1 MGMRIG
7 VDIGGSFAD
16 FAVLDDRTGEL
27 KTLKVFSRPDS
38 PGAEVLRGMEGLA
51 ERYGIDPRDVAYFT
65 HGTTVGVNAV
75 VQRRGLR
82 LGLITTRHFEDVLD
96 IARLKG
102 PDMYDLMSKR
112 PAPLVPRERVFGV
125 AGRIAAD
132 GSVQTPVDEAS
143 VLAALDGLRR
153 AGCEGVVVALLHSY
167 RNPAHEHEVKAILER
182 EMPGLFVSCSSDVWP
197 IIREYERTSTAVI
210 GGYVQP
216 KVAHYLS
223 SLQRA
228 LAETGIAADMKVTKS
243 NGGVMSAEAGKT
255 NCVQMILSGTA
266 SGVIGAAYVAQLC
279 GLKHCMSLDIGGTTA
294 DVALI
299 VDGEP
304 QYATGEYIGDF
315 QIHIP
320 SVSVSSIGDGG
331 GSIAWVDGFGV
342 LKVGPESAGSNPGP
356 VCYGRGGTRAT
367 ITDAF
372 AVMGVIGN
380 ASLGYNSV
388 KVDHDA
394 ACRAIDALAQRLG
407 SDRYKTAEAIVDV
420 SVSGMYAGVSRIV
433 SRFGIDPRIFS
444 LLPFGGA
451 GPMLA
456 CYFAR
461 ALGMEQIVVPVTPGV
476 LSALGGLIADT
487 KNDFVKTTYYDLD
500 AASLAQLRDD
510 ARALDAAAREW
521 LAGETGSA
529 DAARDAADAGR
540 AARVT
545 VTVSA
550 DMRYK
555 GQSFEI
561 DTPLEMT
568 WLEAQDLGALSEAF
582 HREHARLYGHND
594 ARAKIQVVALRL
606 VIASQTPKPVL
617 RPIEASAAPPEPDAR
632 VKVWMDGAFRDA
644 ALFHRAKLLAGQRLE
659 GPAVI
664 AQDDCTTCVLPGFS
678 GVVDACGNLILMQT
692 LAN

>member
-1 MGMRIG
+1 MGLRIG

-16 FAVLDDRTGEL
+16 FAVLNDETGEL

-38 PGAEVLRGMEGLA
+38 PGAEVLRGMQGLA
-51 ERYGIDPRDVAYFT
+51 ERYGVDPHEVIYFT

-75 VQRRGLR
+75 VQRKGLK

-102 PDMYDLMSKR
+102 PDMYNLMSKR
-112 PAPLVPRERVFGV
+112 PAPLVPRERVFGID
-125 AGRIAAD
+125 GRLAAD
-132 GSVQTPVDEAS
+132 GTVETPVDEAS
-143 VLAALDGLRR
+143 VLDALGQLRR
-153 AGCEGVVVALLHSY
+153 AGCEGVVVSLLHSY
-167 RNPAHEHEVKAILER
+167 RNPAHEHEVKAIIEQ
-182 EMPGLFVSCSSDVWP
+182 EMPGLFVSCSCDVWP

-216 KVAHYLS
+216 KVSHYLS

-228 LAETGIAADMKVTKS
+228 LRETGIAADMKVTKS
-243 NGGVMSAEAGKT
+243 NGGVMSAESGKT

-279 GLKHCMSLDIGGTTA
+279 GLLQCMSLDIGGTTA

-331 GSIAWVDGFGV
+331 GSIAWVDDFGV

-356 VCYGRGGTRAT
+356 VCYARGGTRAT

-380 ASLGYNSV
+380 GSLGYNSV

-394 ACRAIDALAQRLG
+394 AWRAIDALAQRLG
-407 SDRYKTAEAIVDV
+407 SDVYRTAEAIVNV

-433 SRFGIDPRIFS
+433 SRFGIDPRAFS

-461 ALGMEQIVVPVTPGV
+461 ALGMQQIVVPTTPGV

-500 AASLAQLRDD
+500 D
-510 ARALDAAAREW
+510 AALDALREDTRALETAARTW
-521 LAGETGSA
+521 MAGQTDSA
-529 DAARDAADAGR
+529 DADR
-540 AARVT
+540 AARI
-545 VTVSA
+545 TVSA

-561 DTPLEMT
+561 DTPLELA
-568 WLEAQDLGALSEAF
+568 WLAQRNIDALRDAF
-582 HREHARLYGHND
+582 HREHKRLYGHSD
-594 ARAKIQVVALRL
+594 LKAKIQVVALRL
-606 VIASQTPKPVL
+606 VIASVTPKPAL
-617 RPIEASAAPPEPDAR
+617 RPIEASAEAALPDASL
-632 VKVWMDGAFRDA
+632 KVWMDGALRDA
-644 ALFHRAKLLAGQRLE
+644 ALFHRAKLLAGQQIA

-664 AQDDCTTCVLPGFS
+664 AQDDCTTCVLPGFT
-678 GVVDACGNLILMQT
+678 GRVDAYGNLILT
-692 LAN
+692 HVGAN

>member
-1 MGMRIG
+1 MGIRIG

-16 FAVLDDRTGEL
+16 FAVLDDATGEL

-38 PGAEVLRGMEGLA
+38 PGSEVLCGMASLG
-51 ERYGIDPRDVAYFT
+51 ERYGIAPRDVAYFT

-75 VQRRGLR
+75 VQRKGLR
-82 LGLITTRHFEDVLD
+82 LGLVTTRHFEDVLD
-96 IARLKG
+96 LARLKG
-102 PDMYDLMSKR
+102 PDMYNLLSKR

-125 AGRIAAD
+125 IERLAAD
-132 GSVQTPVDEAS
+132 GSIETPVEESS
-143 VLAALDGLRR
+143 VLDAIARLRR
-153 AGCEGVVVALLHSY
+153 AKCDGVVIALLHSY
-167 RNPAHEHEVKAILER
+167 RNPAHEHAVKGIVER
-182 EMPGLFVSCSSDVWP
+182 EMPGFFVSCSSDVWP
-197 IIREYERTSTAVI
+197 IIREYERTLTAVI

-216 KVAHYLS
+216 KVSHYLG

-228 LAETGIAADMKVTKS
+228 LAETGVSCDMKVTKS

-266 SGVIGAAYVAQLC
+266 SGVIGAAYVAKQS
-279 GLKHCMSLDIGGTTA
+279 GLPRCMSLDIGGTTA

-331 GSIAWVDGFGV
+331 GSIAWVDDFGV
-342 LKVGPESAGSNPGP
+342 LKVGPDSAGSNPGP

-372 AVMGVIGN
+372 VVLGVIGN
-380 ASLGYNSV
+380 ASLGYDSV
-388 KVDHDA
+388 KVDRA
-394 ACRAIDALAQRLG
+394 AAHRAIDALAARLG
-407 SDRYKTAEAIVDV
+407 SDAYRTAEAIVDV
-420 SVSGMYAGVSRIV
+420 AVSGMYAGVSRIV
-433 SRFGIDPRIFS
+433 SRFGIDPRAFA

-456 CYFAR
+456 CHFAR
-461 ALGMEQIVVPVTPGV
+461 AIGIDEIVVPAAPGV

-487 KNDFVKTTYYDLD
+487 RNDFVKTTYYDLD
-500 AASLAQLRDD
+500 AASLAQLGAD
-510 ARALDAAAREW
+510 ARALE
-521 LAGETGSA
+521 
-529 DAARDAADAGR
+529 R
-540 AARVT
+540 AARRWIVGQIGDDRDARI
-545 VTVSA
+545 VVSA

-561 DTPLEMT
+561 DTPLELG
-568 WLEAQDLGALSEAF
+568 WLHGDDPAPLRDAF
-582 HREHARLYGHND
+582 DREHARLYGHSD
-594 ARAKIQVVALRL
+594 ASARVQVVALRL
-606 VIASQTPKPVL
+606 VISAATPKPALKPVD
-617 RPIEASAAPPEPDAR
+617 ASDAPPTPANTIR
-632 VKVWMDGAFRDA
+632 VFMNGAFHDA
-644 ALFHRAKLLAGQRLE
+644 ALYLRRDLKAGQRFD

-664 AQDDCTTCVLPGFS
+664 AQDDCTTTVLPGYRAR
-678 GVVDACGNLILMQT
+678 VDALGQLILNR
-692 LAN
+692 AS

>member
-1 MGMRIG
+1 MGLRIG

-16 FAVLDDRTGEL
+16 FAVFNDENGEL

-51 ERYGIDPRDVAYFT
+51 ERYGVDPHDVTYFT

-75 VQRRGLR
+75 VQRKGLK
-82 LGLITTRHFEDVLD
+82 LGLITTQHFEDVLD

-102 PDMYDLMSKR
+102 PDMYNLMSKR
-112 PAPLVPRERVFGV
+112 PAPLVPRERVFGIV
-125 AGRIAAD
+125 GRLTAD
-132 GSVQTPVDEAS
+132 GTVETPVDEAS
-143 VLAALDGLRR
+143 VLDALDKLQR
-153 AGCEGVVVALLHSY
+153 AGCEGVVVSLLHSY

-182 EMPGLFVSCSSDVWP
+182 AMPGLFVSCSSDVWP

-216 KVAHYLS
+216 KVSHYLS

-228 LAETGIAADMKVTKS
+228 LRETGIAADMKVTKS
-243 NGGVMSAEAGKT
+243 NGGVMSAETGKT

-266 SGVIGAAYVAQLC
+266 SGVIGAAYVSQLC
-279 GLKHCMSLDIGGTTA
+279 GLQQCMSLDIGGTTA

-299 VDGEP
+299 IGGEP

-331 GSIAWVDGFGV
+331 GSIAWVDDFGV

-394 ACRAIDALAQRLG
+394 ACRAVDALAQRLG
-407 SDRYKTAEAIVDV
+407 SDIYKTAEAIVNV

-433 SRFGIDPRIFS
+433 SRFGIDPRTFS

-461 ALGMEQIVVPVTPGV
+461 ALGMEQVVVPTTPGV

-500 AASLAQLRDD
+500 AAALDALRDD
-510 ARALDAAAREW
+510 ARSLETAACAWMAAETTAPGQSGDDRTARI
-521 LAGETGSA
+521 
-529 DAARDAADAGR
+529 
-540 AARVT
+540 
-545 VTVSA
+545 TVSA

-561 DTPLEMT
+561 DTPLELA
-568 WLEAQDLGALSEAF
+568 WLQERNIAALSDAF
-582 HREHARLYGHND
+582 HREHARLYGHSD
-594 ARAKIQVVALRL
+594 QKAKIQVVALRL
-606 VIASQTPKPVL
+606 VIASVTPKPVL
-617 RPIEASAAPPEPDAR
+617 RPIEASEQTPVPDASI
-632 VKVWMDGAFRDA
+632 KVWMDGAFRDA
-644 ALFHRAKLLAGQRLE
+644 ALFHRAKLLARQQIA

-678 GVVDACGNLILMQT
+678 GRIDAYGNLILT
-692 LAN
+692 YVGAN

>member
-1 MGMRIG
+1 
-7 VDIGGSFAD
+7 
-16 FAVLDDRTGEL
+16 
-27 KTLKVFSRPDS
+27 
-38 PGAEVLRGMEGLA
+38 
-51 ERYGIDPRDVAYFT
+51 
-65 HGTTVGVNAV
+65 
-75 VQRRGLR
+75 
-82 LGLITTRHFEDVLD
+82 
-96 IARLKG
+96 
-102 PDMYDLMSKR
+102 
-112 PAPLVPRERVFGV
+112 
-125 AGRIAAD
+125 
-132 GSVQTPVDEAS
+132 
-143 VLAALDGLRR
+143 
-153 AGCEGVVVALLHSY
+153 
-167 RNPAHEHEVKAILER
+167 
-182 EMPGLFVSCSSDVWP
+182 
-197 IIREYERTSTAVI
+197 VI

-216 KVAHYLS
+216 KVSHYLS

-228 LAETGIAADMKVTKS
+228 LRETGIGADMKVTKS
-243 NGGVMSAEAGKT
+243 NGGVMSAEAGKS

-279 GLKHCMSLDIGGTTA
+279 GLRHCMSLDIGGTTA

-331 GSIAWVDGFGV
+331 GSIAWVDEFGV

-380 ASLGYNSV
+380 ASLGYNAV
-388 KVDHDA
+388 KVDRDA
-394 ACRAIDALAQRLG
+394 ACRAIEALAAKLG
-407 SDRYKTAEAIVDV
+407 SDPYRTAEAIVEV
-420 SVSGMYAGVSRIV
+420 AVSGMYAGVSRIV
-433 SRFGIDPRIFS
+433 SRFGIDPRMFS

-456 CYFAR
+456 CHFAR
-461 ALGMEQIVVPVTPGV
+461 ALGMEQVVVPTTPGV

-500 AASLAQLRDD
+500 AASLRQLRE
-510 ARALDAAAREW
+510 DAASLSRAAHAW
-521 LAGETGSA
+521 LAGQTQGHEGE
-529 DAARDAADAGR
+529 ARLA
-540 AARVT
+540 
-545 VTVSA
+545 VSA

-561 DTPLEMT
+561 DTPLELR
-568 WLEAQDLGALSEAF
+568 WLEEENIAALSEAF
-582 HREHARLYGHND
+582 HREHARLYGHSDPD
-594 ARAKIQVVALRL
+594 ARIQVVALRL
-606 VIASQTPKPVL
+606 VISSATPKPAL
-617 RPIEASAAPPEPDAR
+617 RHIEVATSPAEPDSI
-632 VKVWMDGAFRDA
+632 VKVWMDGAWRDA
-644 ALFHRAKLLAGQRLE
+644 ALFQRAKLLAGHRIE

-678 GVVDACGNLILMQT
+678 GDVDAYGNLILMQH
-692 LAN
+692 AQRSR